1 MGVKILKGAETTVF
15 LELDTSAGVDFK
27 LSAATNATVSGTED
41 HPVVSLDDVG
51 TKFGGSLNADEGV
64 SINAGATAALN
75 PFFNQTVSITAFSKT
90 FPLFQVSRL
99 FVVFHRH

>member
-1 MGVKILKGAETTVF
+1 MK
-15 LELDTSAGVDFK
+15 LDASAGIDFR
-27 LSAATNATVSGTED
+27 LSATTNATVSGTED

-51 TKFGGSLNADEGV
+51 TKFEGSVNADEGLL
-64 SINAGATAALN
+64 INAGATAALN